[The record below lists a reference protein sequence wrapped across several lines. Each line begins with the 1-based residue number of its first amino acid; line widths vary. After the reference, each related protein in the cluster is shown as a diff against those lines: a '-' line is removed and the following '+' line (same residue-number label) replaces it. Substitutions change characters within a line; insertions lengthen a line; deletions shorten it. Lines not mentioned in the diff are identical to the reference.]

1 MRIHQ
6 RIELGCVIWT
16 LGLAILVPGS
26 ALGAPFSF
34 SDNFEDGD
42 ISDWTIN
49 TAGATGVVEASLSR
63 SWGAGIWSLHVKSI
77 AQGDRACALGPAGH
91 FANLDYTKAYTIDFD
106 FNYDKD
112 SDPNGFHFIE
122 VMAMNGPGGA
132 ARHVGLYL
140 DTPGMAGGQDAL
152 VYRDA
157 VPSNNTVA
165 GLKED
170 VWYHLDIDVDP
181 ATSTYDLIVSDP
193 QGANQLYD
201 WVQNQWVNQ
210 LTTNDIPF
218 IGAGQSDGF
227 FPFRVGDRNADAAT
241 YDHGEAYWDNIVIQG
256 TWVPEPAAVSLLALG
271 ACMVLFRRSKIRRSG
286 SK

>member
-1 MRIHQ
+1 MMRIRQ
-6 RIELGCVIWT
+6 KIELGYVVWIF
-16 LGLAILVPGS
+16 GLVLFAAGT

-42 ISDWTIN
+42 ISDWT
-49 TAGATGVVEASLSR
+49 TVTSVTGVVEVSNAR
-63 SWGAGIWSLHVKSI
+63 SCGAGIWSLHIKSI
-77 AQGDRACALGPAGH
+77 PQGDRAYALGPAGH

-106 FNYDKD
+106 FNYDKSND
-112 SDPNGFHFIE
+112 ANGFHFLE
-122 VMAMNGPGGA
+122 VMAMNGPGGV

-157 VPSNNTVA
+157 VPSNHTVA

-170 VWYHLDIDVDP
+170 VWYHLDIDIDP
-181 ATSTYDLIVSDP
+181 AASTYDLTVTDP

-201 WVQNQWVNQ
+201 WVHAQWVNQ
-210 LTTNDIPF
+210 LTTSDIPF

-227 FPFRVGDRNADAAT
+227 FPFRVGDRNSDAAT

-256 TWVPEPAAVSLLALG
+256 TWVPEPATVSLLIIGGLAL
-271 ACMVLFRRSKIRRSG
+271 LRRKR
-286 SK
+286 K